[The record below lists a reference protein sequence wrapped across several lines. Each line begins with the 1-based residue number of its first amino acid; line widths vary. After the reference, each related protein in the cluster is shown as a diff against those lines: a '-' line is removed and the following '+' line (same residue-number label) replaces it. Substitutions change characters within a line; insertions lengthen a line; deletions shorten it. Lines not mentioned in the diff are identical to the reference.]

1 MTQPLVSLIVATYKR
16 DFALNK
22 ALISLSQQ
30 NYSNLEI
37 ILVSDNAEDEWNN
50 KVNAIANNLKDNH
63 PDIQMQLIINEQN
76 MGSAETRNIG
86 IRAANGDYITFLDD
100 DDLYLPEKVNNQVRF
115 MIQNQLDYCI
125 TDLYLYDEKERLI
138 DKRIRNYILKHD
150 CDSLLKY
157 HLKYHMTGTD
167 TMMFRKEYLLKIG
180 GFPPIDVGD
189 EFYLMK
195 EAITGGGKFGYLPE
209 CSIKAYVHSETDGL
223 SSGDSK
229 IKGENELFAYKKT
242 MFKEIDNASR
252 RYIIMRHH
260 AVLAFAYVRKKQYM
274 QFVFEAIKSFV
285 YAPLSCL
292 SLLASRR

>member
-180 GFPPIDVGD
+180 GFPPIDIGD

-195 EAITGGGKFGYLPE
+195 EAITGGG
-209 CSIKAYVHSETDGL
+209 
-223 SSGDSK
+223 
-229 IKGENELFAYKKT
+229 
-242 MFKEIDNASR
+242 
-252 RYIIMRHH
+252 
-260 AVLAFAYVRKKQYM
+260 
-274 QFVFEAIKSFV
+274 
-285 YAPLSCL
+285 
-292 SLLASRR
+292 